1 MTNVTAS
8 GAGTVSIGTA
18 GDFSAGNIA
27 TQGAFTLD
35 GAAASTGSV
44 TLTGVT
50 AGGNLTISMG
60 TGTEASRL
68 RRVTLQEALL
78 WMPLTL
84 AAR

>member
-1 MTNVTAS
+1 M
-8 GAGTVSIGTA
+8 SIGTA

-60 TGTEASRL
+60 AGL
-68 RRVTLQEALL
+68 RFVITRVTLRMLVVIL
-78 WMPLTL
+78 Y
-84 AAR
+84 

>member
-27 TQGAFTLD
+27 TQGAFTPD

-50 AGGNLTISMG
+50 AGGNFNYIDG
-60 TGTEASRL
+60 YRDGKRHY
-68 RRVTLQEALL
+68 VG
-78 WMPLTL
+78 
-84 AAR
+84 